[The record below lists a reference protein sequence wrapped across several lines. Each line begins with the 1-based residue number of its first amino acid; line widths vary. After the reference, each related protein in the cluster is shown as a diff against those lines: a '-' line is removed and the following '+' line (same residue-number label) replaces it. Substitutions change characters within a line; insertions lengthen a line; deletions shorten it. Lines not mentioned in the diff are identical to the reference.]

1 MRRDWLGDF
10 LKLFA
15 VALASLLLNL
25 PLYLFEFGTSQLL
38 LWSVVGSLPFL
49 LIACGEPFRET
60 VVFRPFFAERSFSGM
75 LLRGFMAELAVFA
88 GLLLRAA
95 WPAFY
100 PLGLQFGMTIGLF
113 TPVPYATIDH
123 PNVSNRR
130 YWTAMA
136 LFLGLAAT
144 IGTFPGPHRPTLAV
158 AVFAFLSN
166 AGGLW
171 LGLTLGNRVN
181 HWIAALKPAFA
192 LLRKLGTTLTAFAVG
207 YLSIIV
213 LFSTFFAAL
222 WRIQGPDAFSGLP
235 THPTLPV
242 FLYFSLVTATTIG
255 YGDIVPHSGTARSL
269 AGVESIASLAWTLV
283 VFAALSVQFANRST
297 GPTQKDTDAIQTD
310 RDRL

>member
-1 MRRDWLGDF
+1 MKRDWSGDF

-38 LWSVVGSLPFL
+38 FWSVVGSFPFL
-49 LIACGEPFRET
+49 LIACGEPFREMPA
-60 VVFRPFFAERSFSGM
+60 FRPFFAERSFRGM
-75 LLRGFMAELAVFA
+75 LLRGFLAELAVFA

-95 WPAFY
+95 WPAFD

-130 YWTAMA
+130 YWTGMA
-136 LFLGLAAT
+136 VFLGLAAT
-144 IGTFPGPHRPTLAV
+144 ISTFLGDPRPHRSALAG
-158 AVFAFLSN
+158 AVFAFLSS
-166 AGGLW
+166 AGGVW
-171 LGLTLGNRVN
+171 LGLIMGNRVT

-192 LLRKLGTTLTAFAVG
+192 LLRKLSTTLVAFAVG

-213 LFSTFFAAL
+213 VFSTFFAAL
-222 WRIQGPDAFSGLP
+222 WRLQGQDAFSGLP
-235 THPTLPV
+235 PNPSVPV

-255 YGDIVPHSGTARSL
+255 YGDIVPHSGCARSL
-269 AGVESIASLAWTLV
+269 AGLESISSLAWTIV
-283 VFAALSVQFANRST
+283 VFAALSVQFASRAT
-297 GPTQKDTDAIQTD
+297 EPTQKDTDKS
-310 RDRL
+310 